1 MAASA
6 GARSYIGTITFLG
19 EILTVIGPVGVL
31 GLWLYQQTEM
41 ERNSSELRKIASARS
56 IYQTYQSH
64 NAVFNGLNELVG
76 PTKPAEGLRN
86 FQIHNYELGLAALE
100 NVLSPDD
107 RKGIPARIHAYGPES
122 YETKSDR
129 IQQRLE
135 LLQVKVNER
144 EANVRASADAA
155 QNRYFW
161 IFVGLS
167 LLSIAG
173 AVGKTVQKLAPAS
186 ASQDDDT

>member
-31 GLWLYQQTEM
+31 GLWLYQQTEID
-41 ERNSSELRKIASARS
+41 RNSSELRKIASARS

-86 FQIHNYELGLAALE
+86 FQIYNYELGLAALE
-100 NVLSPDD
+100 NVLSPAD
-107 RKGIPARIHAYGPES
+107 RKGIPDRTDAYSSES
-122 YETKSDR
+122 FDEKLRQT
-129 IQQRLE
+129 QQRLK
-135 LLQVKVNER
+135 LLQVKVNEK
-144 EANVRASADAA
+144 EASVRASADAA

-186 ASQDDDT
+186 PSQDDDT